1 MNVMS
6 NLNLDSASISGAS
19 KGLVKGVA
27 LVDIISTTTRP
38 LRQSQIVEKAGL
50 PRATVL
56 RLLDVLCQLDMLR
69 VSATG
74 VYALGPRVAGW
85 GQTFLNNLDIVNLA
99 RDLMDSLVER
109 SGETCFLGLLD
120 RDSVL
125 YVAAA
130 HSPQPVRP
138 SAHIGSRN
146 PLHSTGIGKALLAFS
161 DVDTQTRLL
170 AGVRSK
176 KTARTIVDT
185 EPLLEE
191 LGRVRGRG
199 FAIDDIENEEGVRCV
214 AAPVRDHLGATIAA
228 ISVSAPAYRF
238 SMDDIIALAPSVQGA
253 ADELSRRIGYVG
265 VPLVQDG
272 TKTEAPTATEGVH
285 HDGER

>member
-1 MNVMS
+1 MS
-6 NLNLDSASISGAS
+6 NLNLDTMSISGAS
-19 KGLVKGVA
+19 KGLVKGIA
-27 LVDIISTTTRP
+27 LVEIVATAIRP
-38 LRQSQIVEKAGL
+38 LRQSQIVEASGL
-50 PRATVL
+50 PHATAV

-69 VSATG
+69 TSPAG

-85 GQTFLNNLDIVNLA
+85 GLTFLNNLDIVNLA
-99 RDLMDSLVER
+99 RDIMDSLVEL

-138 SAHIGSRN
+138 SAQIGSRN

-161 DVDTQTRLL
+161 DEETRARLL
-170 AGVRSK
+170 GGMRMR
-176 KTARTIVDT
+176 KTAGTIT
-185 EPLLEE
+185 ETGLLLEE
-191 LGRVRGRG
+191 LERVRRRG

-214 AAPVRDHLGATIAA
+214 AAPVRDHLGLPIAA

-238 SMDDIIALAPSVQGA
+238 SLEDVIKLAPSVQRA
-253 ADELSRRIGYVG
+253 ADELSHRIGYAG
-265 VPLVQDG
+265 HPLAQTSTTTDPSL
-272 TKTEAPTATEGVH
+272 ENEGV
-285 HDGER
+285 RP